1 MARKDKKQKIASGP
15 IKVDRTLYRIVGEG
29 WSLLP
34 ASEHWV
40 RFMAVVRQHED
51 NQDVYDVR
59 IFDQWCTDQKG
70 IKVVDYASLDFHP
83 DLVVFEGWLD
93 RKTEDGSIQLNKREM
108 EKVA

>member
-1 MARKDKKQKIASGP
+1 MAWKDKKQGNISGP
-15 IKVDRTLYRIVGEG
+15 IKVDRALYRIVGGG

-34 ASEHWV
+34 ASDHWV

-83 DLVVFEGWLD
+83 DLVVFKGWYD
-93 RKTEDGSIQLNKREM
+93 RKVGNGSIELNEMQM